1 MLNHH
6 PLSFRIIFIVI
17 FQLFILKFS
26 AIAEANEFYYNN
38 LTNTPNSSVCL
49 SDQDISPFTFH
60 YTEPD
65 DFNKNNVDERINLY
79 ASNLFNRKNVASNS
93 VHTNTNAYDTG
104 LDFGS
109 MHKYLGYS
117 TLLLA
122 GIAAVSSSN
131 RSVHYG
137 SSYAA
142 TGTALAACWTGYI
155 EYGDRFD
162 LDEGVLS
169 EDNLHIILGVLGTIG
184 FATAVAIADSGK
196 GSSHSGVGG
205 VSATSMLISVI
216 VIKW

>member
-6 PLSFRIIFIVI
+6 SLSFRIIFIVI
-17 FQLFILKFS
+17 FQFFILKSS
-26 AIAEANEFYYNN
+26 AIAEVNEFCYEN

-49 SDQDISPFTFH
+49 PVQGISPFTFN
-60 YTEPD
+60 YNKPD
-65 DFNKNNVDERINLY
+65 DFNKNNADERINLY

-109 MHKYLGYS
+109 MHKYLGFS

-137 SSYAA
+137 SAYAA
-142 TGTALAACWTGYI
+142 TGTALATCWTGYI
-155 EYGDRFD
+155 EYSDRFN
-162 LDEGVLS
+162 LDEGVIS
-169 EDNLHIILGVLGTIG
+169 EDNLHIIIGVLGTIG
-184 FATAVAIADSGK
+184 FATAVAIADSGE
-196 GSSHSGVGG
+196 GSSHSGIGG
-205 VSATSMLISVI
+205 ASAASMLISVI

>member
-6 PLSFRIIFIVI
+6 SLSFRIIFIVI

-26 AIAEANEFYYNN
+26 AIAEVSEFYYNN
-38 LTNTPNSSVCL
+38 LTNTPNSSACL
-49 SDQDISPFTFH
+49 ADQDISPFTFN

-109 MHKYLGYS
+109 MHKYLGFS

-137 SSYAA
+137 SAYAA
-142 TGTALAACWTGYI
+142 TGTALATCWTGYI
-155 EYGDRFD
+155 EYSDRFD

-184 FATAVAIADSGK
+184 FATAVAIADSGE
-196 GSSHSGVGG
+196 GSSHSGIGG
-205 VSATSMLISVI
+205 ASAASMLISVI

>member
-6 PLSFRIIFIVI
+6 SLSFRIIFIVI

-26 AIAEANEFYYNN
+26 AIAETNEFYYNN
-38 LTNTPNSSVCL
+38 LTNTPNYSVCL
-49 SDQDISPFTFH
+49 AERDISPLTFN
-60 YTEPD
+60 YPEPD
-65 DFNKNNVDERINLY
+65 DFNKINADERINLY
-79 ASNLFNRKNVASNS
+79 ASNLFHRKNVVSNL

-109 MHKYLGYS
+109 LHKYLGYS

-137 SSYAA
+137 SAYAA
-142 TGTALAACWTGYI
+142 TGTALATCWTGYI
-155 EYGDRFD
+155 EYSDRFD

-169 EDNLHIILGVLGTIG
+169 EDNLHIILGALGTIG
-184 FATAVAIADSGK
+184 FATAVAIADSGEE
-196 GSSHSGVGG
+196 SSHSGIGG
-205 VSATSMLISVI
+205 ASATSMLISVI